1 MASNHAGGVYD
12 DPDGKLNG
20 PARPHVLTGGMIELA

>member
-20 PARPHVLTGGMIELA
+20 LARPTFSLAA